1 MENLDVSTR
10 LGSRANSSTA
20 HLNPIMKRF
29 AKPLLPASFVGET
42 ESAVN
47 SQARHEITT
56 RQKRVDALYK
66 QRVER
71 LATFESHE
79 QAYREFVALADS
91 FIDADNA
98 RIPTA
103 AQNQTINELN
113 ASISDVVLSG
123 DQAAGTPRAQTAA
136 KISARLL
143 KLQEMSDQSRKLWD
157 ATVKDHEEETKS
169 LKQLEENSGID
180 GGAIQGNAMLY
191 CPYREEKTM
200 IRSSDEIII
209 ELWNRI
215 NGPGML
221 ELRFDRLKS
230 SLTDLRKSIL
240 AETRKFGPSKSEII
254 FFNFQKLTYY

>member
-1 MENLDVSTR
+1 MESLDASTR
-10 LGSRANSSTA
+10 LGSRSNNSTA

-29 AKPLLPASFVGET
+29 AKPLLPASFIGES
-42 ESAVN
+42 ENAVN
-47 SQARHEITT
+47 SQARHEMST
-56 RQKRVDALYK
+56 RRKRVENLYK

-71 LATFESHE
+71 LATYEE
-79 QAYREFVALADS
+79 KDAAYREFVALADS
-91 FIDADNA
+91 FMDADNA
-98 RIPTA
+98 RVPTD
-103 AQNQTINELN
+103 AQNQTIRDLN

-143 KLQEMSDQSRKLWD
+143 ELQEAADQSRKLWD
-157 ATVKDHEEETKS
+157 STVKDHEEESKS
-169 LKQLEENSGID
+169 LKSLEESSGVD
-180 GGAIQGNAMLY
+180 GGAIQGNTMVY

-221 ELRFDRLKS
+221 ELRYDRLKN
-230 SLTDLRKSIL
+230 SLLDLRKSIA
-240 AETRKFGPSKSEII
+240 AETRKFPPGGSLKVLILLS
-254 FFNFQKLTYY
+254 FQYI